1 MNPYD
6 FLSQFKKYGKKGG
19 FKPGLKRVKKLLS
32 YLDNPQDKIN
42 YIHIGGSNGK
52 GSTVAI
58 LKSILKEAGY
68 KVGAYISPPLL
79 HFNERFTVNDQPI
92 NTKDLKDIVLK
103 LQEIFEDPTK
113 DIDIKE
119 PSFFEII
126 TVVAFEYFYQKQVDI
141 GLLEVGLGGR
151 LDATNAIKKP
161 LLSIITNISYEHA
174 DILGPKIEDIA
185 FEKAGIIK
193 KGVPIITGAD
203 NNDALQ
209 VFKKISNER
218 NSNLVILDLENK
230 YEVLHKNLNHQTFNL
245 DLPEKYYKN
254 LKLNILGSHQIKN
267 AALTIQALQYLPEE
281 YEIKSEH
288 ISEGL
293 LNCRW
298 PGRLEVIAK
307 DPTIILD
314 GAHNVDGVKR
324 LVEFLKENISKDKK
338 IYFLISILK
347 DKDYQEMLKFINTL
361 QNPKELVITKNQNE
375 RSLKPLKIK
384 KYAELLKIANK
395 VYVDIYQAVKGTEN
409 LLDKEDVFCI
419 TGSLYTVSEARFY
432 TYLLKE
438 GGLTDG

>member
-6 FLSQFKKYGKKGG
+6 FLAKFKKYGKKGG
-19 FKPGLKRVKKLLS
+19 FKPGLKRVKKLLY

-58 LKSILKEAGY
+58 LKSILRKAGY
-68 KVGAYISPPLL
+68 KVGAYISPPLV

-103 LQEIFEDPTK
+103 LQEIFEDPKK
-113 DIDIKE
+113 DIDIE
-119 PSFFEII
+119 DPSFFEII

-141 GLLEVGLGGR
+141 GIMEVGLGGR

-193 KGVPIITGAD
+193 KGVPIITGSD
-203 NNDALQ
+203 NKKALQ
-209 VFKKISNER
+209 VFEKISNER
-218 NSNLVILDLENK
+218 KANLVILNLDNK
-230 YEVLHKNLNHQTFNL
+230 YDVLHKDLSYQTFNL
-245 DLPEKYYKN
+245 DLPEKHFKN
-254 LKLNILGSHQIKN
+254 LKLNILGNHQIKN

-281 YEIKSEH
+281 YEIKREH

-298 PGRLEVIAK
+298 PGRLEVMAK
-307 DPTIILD
+307 NPTIILD

-347 DKDYQEMLKFINTL
+347 DKDYQEMLKLINTL
-361 QNPKELVITKNQNE
+361 QTPKEFAITKNQNE

-384 KYAELLKIANK
+384 EYADSLNIANK
-395 VYVDIYQAVKGTEN
+395 VYDDIYQAVKGTEN
-409 LLDKEDVFCI
+409 ILNKEDVFCI

>member
-1 MNPYD
+1 MDPYE

-19 FKPGLKRVKKLLS
+19 FKPGLTRVKKLLS

-58 LKSILKEAGY
+58 LKSILREAGY
-68 KVGAYISPPLL
+68 KVGAYISPPLV
-79 HFNERFTVNDQPI
+79 HFNERFTVDDKPI
-92 NTKDLKDIVLK
+92 NTKDLNDIVTKLK
-103 LQEIFEDPTK
+103 EIFDDPTK
-113 DIDIKE
+113 DIDIE
-119 PSFFEII
+119 DPSFFEII
-126 TVVAFEYFYQKQVDI
+126 TVVAFEYFYQQQVDI

-151 LDATNAIKKP
+151 LDATNAIKQP

-193 KGVPIITGAD
+193 KGVPIITGSD
-203 NNDALQ
+203 NKKALQ

-218 NSNLVILDLENK
+218 NAKLVILDTDNK
-230 YEVLHKNLNHQTFNL
+230 YDILHKDLSYQTFNL
-245 DLPEKYYKN
+245 DLPEKYFEN
-254 LKLNILGSHQIKN
+254 LKLSILGNHQIKN
-267 AALTIQALQYLPEE
+267 AALTIQALQHLPEE
-281 YEIKSEH
+281 YEIKREH
-288 ISEGL
+288 ISQGL
-293 LNCRW
+293 INCRW
-298 PGRLEVIAK
+298 PGRLEVMAK
-307 DPTIILD
+307 NPTIILD

-347 DKDYQEMLKFINTL
+347 DKDYQEMLKLIKTL
-361 QNPKELVITKNQNE
+361 ENPKEFAITKNQNE

-384 KYAELLKIANK
+384 KYADILKIANK
-395 VYVDIYQAVKGTEN
+395 VYDDIYQAVKGTEN
-409 LLDKEDVFCI
+409 LLNKEDIFCI